1 VARDFAGTRRRDGGG
16 EQKSAAVAAVSDA
29 LRDAGQAGNQRS
41 LERVGEQDG
50 GVEAALAQSAGQTQP
65 GGEGARRGDVLV
77 AERLPS
83 IKAGDPGTRQNGQVR
98 LRVRSLMARSAGRD
112 RTASP
117 TQLAARTRMLDQ
129 PPH

>member
-1 VARDFAGTRRRDGGG
+1 M
-16 EQKSAAVAAVSDA
+16 AAVS
-29 LRDAGQAGNQRS
+29 RNPRPSRRYPMRCGMPAGGQPAQPR
-41 LERVGEQDG
+41 RVGEQDG

-77 AERLPS
+77 AE
-83 IKAGDPGTRQNGQVR
+83 KAPEHKGRRPRDAPNGQVR
-98 LRVRSLMARSAGRD
+98 RGLRSLMVAAAGRD

-129 PPH
+129 ATSTSVVRHAD